1 MCKNY
6 TKTEVCHVS
15 SVLFRMSFC
24 SVFPDFRIIMIFGK
38 SFYPQPIISASS
50 AYPQRIIRYI
60 KMKAKRLIP
69 YPNDYFAVPCPSAD
83 RVIRYRSK
91 ISTALRVISSSR
103 SKRGKKPSS
112 PKMLRT
118 I

>member
-1 MCKNY
+1 
-6 TKTEVCHVS
+6 
-15 SVLFRMSFC
+15 MSFC
-24 SVFPDFRIIMIFGK
+24 SIFPDFRIIMIFGK

-69 YPNDYFAVPCPSAD
+69 YPNDYFAVSCPSAD